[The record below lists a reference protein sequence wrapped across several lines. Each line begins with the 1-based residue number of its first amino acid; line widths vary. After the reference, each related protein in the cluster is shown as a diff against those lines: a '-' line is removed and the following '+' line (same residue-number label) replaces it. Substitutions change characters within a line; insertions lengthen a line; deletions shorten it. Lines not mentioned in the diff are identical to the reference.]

1 MPGEGVLPIVN
12 GRVTLG
18 IKGKA
23 SKGRS
28 SVWERLHTSVSRLTI
43 SCQAF
48 SPASGYKKAQS
59 PVNKRPS
66 RHLRIRVL
74 QPLPTPDLS
83 EEQPTY
89 HLLLACNFTMATL
102 NNTTSPTPLIPTQI
116 SVLDF
121 FIPGSTSI
129 LAAIEL
135 ILATNSY
142 FCPIFLFMLL
152 VFLGK
157 HICRYL

>member
-1 MPGEGVLPIVN
+1 
-12 GRVTLG
+12 
-18 IKGKA
+18 
-23 SKGRS
+23 
-28 SVWERLHTSVSRLTI
+28 
-43 SCQAF
+43 
-48 SPASGYKKAQS
+48 
-59 PVNKRPS
+59 
-66 RHLRIRVL
+66 
-74 QPLPTPDLS
+74 
-83 EEQPTY
+83 
-89 HLLLACNFTMATL
+89 
-102 NNTTSPTPLIPTQI
+102 LIPTQI

>member
-1 MPGEGVLPIVN
+1 M
-12 GRVTLG
+12 
-18 IKGKA
+18 
-23 SKGRS
+23 
-28 SVWERLHTSVSRLTI
+28 
-43 SCQAF
+43 
-48 SPASGYKKAQS
+48 
-59 PVNKRPS
+59 
-66 RHLRIRVL
+66 
-74 QPLPTPDLS
+74 
-83 EEQPTY
+83 
-89 HLLLACNFTMATL
+89 LACNFTMATL